1 MNSVMFSIFHRI
13 LDISSVMTTLTF
25 RKSWMVIRCSDSRS
39 KLEKLAHF
47 AHETLLVSA
56 FRCKGLFR
64 INLLLLRSQAGNTHS
79 SNRRGKLWTLSIRRM
94 ITTAS
99 CTTHWTL
106 FRDQGEEKQLYPW
119 RRMRT
124 KSGPTERYQ
133 RLTRFRLKGCTI
145 VMVRLS

>member
-1 MNSVMFSIFHRI
+1 MNSVMFSLFHRI

-25 RKSWMVIRCSDSRS
+25 RKSWMVIRCSASRG

-56 FRCKGLFR
+56 FRRKGLFR

-79 SNRRGKLWTLSIRRM
+79 SNKRGKLWTLSIRRM

-99 CTTHWTL
+99 CIT
-106 FRDQGEEKQLYPW
+106 D
-119 RRMRT
+119 
-124 KSGPTERYQ
+124 
-133 RLTRFRLKGCTI
+133 
-145 VMVRLS
+145 

>member
-1 MNSVMFSIFHRI
+1 MNSVMFSLFHRI

-25 RKSWMVIRCSDSRS
+25 RKSWMVIRCSRS

-56 FRCKGLFR
+56 FRRKGLFR

-99 CTTHWTL
+99 CTT
-106 FRDQGEEKQLYPW
+106 D
-119 RRMRT
+119 
-124 KSGPTERYQ
+124 
-133 RLTRFRLKGCTI
+133 
-145 VMVRLS
+145 